1 MDLDTRRIVRLPIE
15 AFQEANLVIADEEPA
30 HFDQVKWQEG
40 QAQDNKTVP
49 LVITPE
55 VIDENGHVNNLVY
68 IGWALDQ
75 LASQAPYSSCY
86 IKYGSELLPN
96 DQVEIRSQV
105 LPLGDQEW
113 VTDHQIYNLSKD
125 KVACLVQFVWNQPV
139 DLA

>member
-1 MDLDTRRIVRLPIE
+1 S
-15 AFQEANLVIADEEPA
+15 AY
-30 HFDQVKWQEG
+30 
-40 QAQDNKTVP
+40 
-49 LVITPE
+49 
-55 VIDENGHVNNLVY
+55 VIDRLSFTEAMELCQ
-68 IGWALDQ
+68 DQ

-86 IKYGSELLPN
+86 IKYGSELLPS

-113 VTDHQIYNLSKD
+113 VTDHQIYNVSKD